1 LTRFTAPLEL
11 ATLLLLSPL
20 FLFPPTGRVL
30 LTPILLLPLPW
41 LVSLAKTGEPLPR
54 TPLNGA
60 LLLLLVMVAVSL
72 YATFDL
78 SFSASKV
85 LGVVFGVAVFFAIAR
100 GVEGS
105 GRLVRSGA
113 ASAALSRG
121 RADETSAPLKIQ
133 FDVAL
138 GLFVL
143 AGTALAALGILG
155 TNWMS
160 KWPAVARVTSHL
172 PAVIRGVP
180 GQTEGFQPNAIAG
193 ALVMFV
199 PLQLALAMTSSGWRR
214 IVYAAMFLLTAGTL
228 LLTQSRGGYLSI
240 AIAFAVWGLWSGKRS
255 RIVTIAAIVVVL
267 VLAIPLRHRL
277 STGAGFSS
285 DVEGRTELWSRA
297 LTMIGDFPFTGIGMN
312 TFRKVMPV
320 MYPAFLTPPSYDIA
334 HAHNHLLQAAL
345 DLGIPGLI
353 AYLWIWFVAAKM
365 LASVWRRQSC
375 RRLSP
380 TVVGG
385 LAAGMLAYFLFGT
398 VDAIALGAKV
408 GIFFW
413 IALGLIVVM
422 HRDAELPA

>member
-1 LTRFTAPLEL
+1 MNRSIVWLEL
-11 ATLLLLSPL
+11 ATIVVLAPL
-20 FLFPPTGRVL
+20 FLFPPTGRVF

-41 LVSLAKTGEPLPR
+41 LVSPPPR
-54 TPLNGA
+54 TRLNGA

-72 YATFDL
+72 YATFDVA
-78 SFSASKV
+78 FSSPKV

-100 GVEGS
+100 GV
-105 GRLVRSGA
+105 RLDI
-113 ASAALSRG
+113 AL
-121 RADETSAPLKIQ
+121 D
-133 FDVAL
+133 
-138 GLFVL
+138 LFVL
-143 AGTALAALGILG
+143 AGTALAALGLLG

-160 KWPAVARVTSHL
+160 KWPAVGRLTSHL

-199 PLQLALAMTSSGWRR
+199 PLQLALAMTSTGWRR
-214 IVYAAMFLLTAGTL
+214 IAFAAMFLFTAGTL

-240 AIAFAVWGLWSGKRS
+240 AVAFAAWGIWSGKRS
-255 RIVTIAAIVVVL
+255 RVVTIALIVVVL
-267 VLAIPLRHRL
+267 AAAIPLRHKF
-277 STGAGFSS
+277 SAGVGFSS

-297 LTMIGDFPFTGIGMN
+297 VTMIGDFPFTGIGMN

-353 AYLWIWFVAAKM
+353 AYLAIWFGAAAI
-365 LASVWRRQSC
+365 LVSVWRRQSC
-375 RRLSP
+375 RRV
-380 TVVGG
+380 VVGG
-385 LAAGMLAYFLFGT
+385 MAAGMLAYFLFGT

-413 IALGLIVVM
+413 IALGLIVAM
-422 HRDAELPA
+422 QRDAELSS